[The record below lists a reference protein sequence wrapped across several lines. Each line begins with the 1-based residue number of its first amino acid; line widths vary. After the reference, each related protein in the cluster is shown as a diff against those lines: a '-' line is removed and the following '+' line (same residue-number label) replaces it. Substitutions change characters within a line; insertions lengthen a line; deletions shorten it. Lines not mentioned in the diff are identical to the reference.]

1 MTDIVI
7 DVKPVVLSDGQ
18 AKALDFFRR
27 DKSSVDGELSYD
39 DRAMT
44 PGRPDEFDRTDVGVI
59 RRGMGL
65 DRIRKTVWDW
75 LVEDADV
82 SVLEALPRN
91 VHLADVSEDEYPAIR
106 EGIEAALRE
115 FVGDGEYRGLTVA
128 SKGGAPQAPDVDA
141 DLRQLRGGR
150 AQDPA
155 QGGCLQ
161 GGARRRRPRSQRHD
175 LASRQGQPRRA
186 GRHLRS
192 AGRESFPADSRARTR
207 RAPVAQVRRQYPTRA
222 PAACVA
228 AKSFRCQGAN
238 FRPP

>member
-7 DVKPVVLSDGQ
+7 NVKPVVLSDGQ

-44 PGRPDEFDRTDVGVI
+44 PGRPDEFNRTDVGVI

-65 DRIRKTVWDW
+65 DRIRTTVWDW

-106 EGIEAALRE
+106 EGIEATLRE

-128 SKGGAPQAPDVDA
+128 SKAVHLKRPMLMPICDSYAVAVLKIPLKADASKAERVAAGLEASDMIWQAVKDNRAELDVICALLDERAFPRTPVRVLDALLWLKFGGNIRP
-141 DLRQLRGGR
+141 G
-150 AQDPA
+150 
-155 QGGCLQ
+155 
-161 GGARRRRPRSQRHD
+161 RPR
-175 LASRQGQPRRA
+175 
-186 GRHLRS
+186 
-192 AGRESFPADSRARTR
+192 PA
-207 RAPVAQVRRQYPTRA
+207 
-222 PAACVA
+222 
-228 AKSFRCQGAN
+228 
-238 FRPP
+238 